1 VPRIQPTVPKFGG
14 CTPPT
19 LRGGPQAFDPEL
31 PRPGSQA
38 PSHARLRGMEP
49 FRDGLWEFWERAPRT
64 AGGEKLGSEADM
76 PGKGVV
82 DLVDLSHTQIL
93 QPRLNL
99 SRS

>member
-1 VPRIQPTVPKFGG
+1 
-14 CTPPT
+14 
-19 LRGGPQAFDPEL
+19 
-31 PRPGSQA
+31 
-38 PSHARLRGMEP
+38 MEP
-49 FRDGLWEFWERAPRT
+49 FRDGLLEFLERAPRT
-64 AGGEKLGSEADM
+64 AGGKKLGSEADM